1 MAGEDLRETR
11 RILGHRVTASLDAD
25 ALEAGRLLFAGP
37 VTFERGV
44 VKMDGLPQADRPEVA
59 FAGRSNVGKSS
70 LVNALTGRKALAR
83 ASGEPGRTR
92 ELNFFLLGDH
102 MRFVDMPGYGYAK
115 APKTEIERWTK
126 LVRDY
131 LRGRPGL
138 ARVFLLVD
146 ARHGIKANDALVMD
160 MLDESAVVYQI
171 VLTKADKLSAA
182 DLTKVKAAT
191 ESALKKRPAAHPL
204 VLAASAHDGDGI
216 AELRAEIATLAAA
229 Q

>member
-1 MAGEDLRETR
+1 
-11 RILGHRVTASLDAD
+11 VTTQPDAE

-44 VKMDGLPQADRPEVA
+44 VKMDGLPAADRPEVA

-92 ELNFFLLGDH
+92 ELNFFLLGDR

-146 ARHGIKANDALVMD
+146 ARHGIKANDETVMD
-160 MLDESAVVYQI
+160 MLDGSAVVYQV
-171 VLTKADKLSAA
+171 VLTKADKLPAKA
-182 DLTKVKAAT
+182 LEAIVAETVKA
-191 ESALKKRPAAHPL
+191 LLKRPAAHPV
-204 VLAASAHDGDGI
+204 VLPVSAFEGGGI
-216 AELRAEIATLAAA
+216 PELRAAVAALAAG
-229 Q
+229 

>member
-1 MAGEDLRETR
+1 MTTP
-11 RILGHRVTASLDAD
+11 HSLE

-44 VKMDGLPQADRPEVA
+44 VKMDGLPTADLPEVA

-92 ELNFFLLGDH
+92 ELNFFLLGEK

-138 ARVFLLVD
+138 ARVFLLID
-146 ARHGIKANDALVMD
+146 ARHGVKANDAAVMD
-160 MLDESAVVYQI
+160 MLDESAVIYQA
-171 VLTKADKLSAA
+171 VLTKADKLSETALA
-182 DLTKVKAAT
+182 ELVAETVK
-191 ESALKKRPAAHPL
+191 LLVKRPAAHPL
-204 VLAASAHDGDGI
+204 VLPVSAHDGAGV
-216 AELRAEIATLAAA
+216 AELRAEIAALARV
-229 Q
+229 

>member
-1 MAGEDLRETR
+1 MT
-11 RILGHRVTASLDAD
+11 TAPDAD
-25 ALEAGRLLFAGP
+25 TLEAGRLLFAGP

-44 VKMDGLPQADRPEVA
+44 VKMDGLPPADRPEVA

-92 ELNFFLLGDH
+92 ELNIFLLGDR

-146 ARHGIKANDALVMD
+146 ARHGIKANDVTVMD
-160 MLDESAVVYQI
+160 MLDESAVVYQV
-171 VLTKADKLSAA
+171 VLTKADKLPA
-182 DLTKVKAAT
+182 KALDAIVAET
-191 ESALKKRPAAHPL
+191 VMALRKRPAAHPV
-204 VLAASAHDGDGI
+204 VLPVSAFEGGGVP
-216 AELRAEIATLAAA
+216 ELRAAVAALAAP
-229 Q
+229 

>member
-1 MAGEDLRETR
+1 MT
-11 RILGHRVTASLDAD
+11 TQPDAD

-44 VKMDGLPQADRPEVA
+44 VKMDGLPPADRPEVA

-92 ELNFFLLGDH
+92 ELNFFLLGDR

-160 MLDESAVVYQI
+160 MLDESAVVYQV
-171 VLTKADKLSAA
+171 VLTKADKIP
-182 DLTKVKAAT
+182 AT
-191 ESALKKRPAAHPL
+191 ALDAVVAETAKTLLKRPAAHPV
-204 VLAASAHDGDGI
+204 VLPVSAFEGGGI
-216 AELRAEIATLAAA
+216 PELRAAVAALAVT
-229 Q
+229 

>member
-1 MAGEDLRETR
+1 
-11 RILGHRVTASLDAD
+11 VTTPHSLE

-44 VKMDGLPQADRPEVA
+44 VKMDGLPTADLPEVA

-92 ELNFFLLGDH
+92 ELNFFLLGEK

-138 ARVFLLVD
+138 ARVFLLID
-146 ARHGIKANDALVMD
+146 ARHGVKANDAAVMD
-160 MLDESAVVYQI
+160 MLDESAVIYQA
-171 VLTKADKLSAA
+171 VLTKADKLSDTALA
-182 DLTKVKAAT
+182 EMVAETVK
-191 ESALKKRPAAHPL
+191 LLVKRPAAHPL
-204 VLAASAHDGDGI
+204 VLPVSAHDGAGV
-216 AELRAEIATLAAA
+216 AELRAEIAALAGV
-229 Q
+229 

>member
-1 MAGEDLRETR
+1 
-11 RILGHRVTASLDAD
+11 VTTPYSPE

-44 VKMDGLPQADRPEVA
+44 VKMDGLPTADLPEVA

-70 LVNALTGRKALAR
+70 LVNALTGRKSLAR

-92 ELNFFLLGDH
+92 ELNFFLLGDR

-146 ARHGIKANDALVMD
+146 ARHGVKTNDAAVMD
-160 MLDESAVVYQI
+160 MLDESAVVYQV
-171 VLTKADKLSAA
+171 VLTKADKLSEKALADVAA
-182 DLTKVKAAT
+182 ATVKA
-191 ESALKKRPAAHPL
+191 LIRRPAAHPL
-204 VLAASAHDGDGI
+204 VLPVSSHDGAGV
-216 AELRAEIATLAAA
+216 AELRAEVASLAGA
-229 Q
+229 

>member
-1 MAGEDLRETR
+1 MT
-11 RILGHRVTASLDAD
+11 TAPSPE

-44 VKMDGLPQADRPEVA
+44 VKMDGLPAADLPEVA

-92 ELNFFLLGDH
+92 ELNFFLLGEK

-146 ARHGIKANDALVMD
+146 ARHGVKANDAAVMD
-160 MLDESAVVYQI
+160 MLDESAVVYQV
-171 VLTKADKLSAA
+171 VLTKADKLSEKALA
-182 DLTKVKAAT
+182 EMVAAT
-191 ESALKKRPAAHPL
+191 VKLLIKRPAAHPL
-204 VLAASAHDGDGI
+204 VLPVSSHDGVGV
-216 AELRAEIATLAAA
+216 AELRAEVAALAGA
-229 Q
+229 

>member
-1 MAGEDLRETR
+1 MNQTHTTDP
-11 RILGHRVTASLDAD
+11 
-25 ALEAGRLLFAGP
+25 LEAGRLLFAGP

-44 VKMDGLPQADRPEVA
+44 VKMDGLPAADRPEVA

-92 ELNFFLLGDH
+92 ELNFFLLGDR

-146 ARHGIKANDALVMD
+146 ARHGVKANDETVMD
-160 MLDESAVVYQI
+160 MLDESAVVYQV
-171 VLTKADKLSAA
+171 VLTKADKIPAKALEAIVA
-182 DLTKVKAAT
+182 DTVKA
-191 ESALKKRPAAHPL
+191 LVKRPAAHPV
-204 VLAASAHDGDGI
+204 VLPVSAFEGGGI
-216 AELRAEIATLAAA
+216 PELRAEVAALAAG
-229 Q
+229 

>member
-1 MAGEDLRETR
+1 MTTPHSPE
-11 RILGHRVTASLDAD
+11 
-25 ALEAGRLLFAGP
+25 ALETGRLLFAGP

-44 VKMDGLPQADRPEVA
+44 VKMDGLPAADLPEVA

-92 ELNFFLLGDH
+92 ELNFFLLGDK

-146 ARHGIKANDALVMD
+146 ARHGVKANDAAVMD
-160 MLDESAVVYQI
+160 MLDESAVVYQV
-171 VLTKADKLSAA
+171 VLTKADKLSNTALAEMVA
-182 DLTKVKAAT
+182 DTVK
-191 ESALKKRPAAHPL
+191 LLLKRPAAHPL
-204 VLAASAHDGDGI
+204 VLPVSAHDGAGV
-216 AELRAEIATLAAA
+216 AELRAEVAALATA
-229 Q
+229 

>member
-1 MAGEDLRETR
+1 MNAQHTDEQ
-11 RILGHRVTASLDAD
+11 I
-25 ALEAGRLLFAGP
+25 EAGRLLFAGP

-44 VKMDGLPQADRPEVA
+44 VKMDALPEATLPEIA

-92 ELNFFLLGDH
+92 ELNFFLLGDRL
-102 MRFVDMPGYGYAK
+102 RFVDMPGYGYAK
-115 APKTEIERWTK
+115 APKTEIERWSK

-138 ARVFLLVD
+138 ARVILLID
-146 ARHGIKANDALVMD
+146 SRHGLKANDVAVMD

-171 VLTKADKLSAA
+171 VLTKADKLSAKALA
-182 DLTKVKAAT
+182 DVIAAT
-191 ESALKKRPAAHPL
+191 QTALRKRPAAHPL
-204 VLAASAHDGDGI
+204 VLAASAHDGDGM
-216 AELRAEIATLAAA
+216 AALRAEIALLAAA

>member
-1 MAGEDLRETR
+1 MT
-11 RILGHRVTASLDAD
+11 TTPDAD

-44 VKMDGLPQADRPEVA
+44 VKMDGLPAADRPEVA

-92 ELNFFLLGDH
+92 ELNFFLLVDR

-146 ARHGIKANDALVMD
+146 ARHGIKANDETVMD
-160 MLDESAVVYQI
+160 MLDESAVVYQV
-171 VLTKADKLSAA
+171 VLTKADKLPAKALDAIVAETVAA
-182 DLTKVKAAT
+182 L
-191 ESALKKRPAAHPL
+191 LKRPAAHPV
-204 VLAASAHDGDGI
+204 VLPVSAFEGGGI
-216 AELRAEIATLAAA
+216 PELRAAVAALAVA
-229 Q
+229 

>member
-1 MAGEDLRETR
+1 MT
-11 RILGHRVTASLDAD
+11 TTPDAD

-44 VKMDGLPQADRPEVA
+44 VKMDGLPAADRPEVA

-92 ELNFFLLGDH
+92 ELNFFLLGDR

-146 ARHGIKANDALVMD
+146 ARHGIKANDETVMD
-160 MLDESAVVYQI
+160 MLDESAVVYQV
-171 VLTKADKLSAA
+171 VLTKADKLPAKALDAIVAETVAA
-182 DLTKVKAAT
+182 L
-191 ESALKKRPAAHPL
+191 LKRPAAHPV
-204 VLAASAHDGDGI
+204 VLPVSAFEGGGI
-216 AELRAEIATLAAA
+216 PELRAAVAALAVA
-229 Q
+229 

>member
-1 MAGEDLRETR
+1 MTTPHSPE
-11 RILGHRVTASLDAD
+11 
-25 ALEAGRLLFAGP
+25 ALETGRLLFAGP

-44 VKMDGLPQADRPEVA
+44 VKMDGLPAADLPEVA

-92 ELNFFLLGDH
+92 ELNFFLLGEK

-146 ARHGIKANDALVMD
+146 ARHGVKANDAAVMD
-160 MLDESAVVYQI
+160 MLDESAVVYQV
-171 VLTKADKLSAA
+171 VLTKADKLSDTALTQMVA
-182 DLTKVKAAT
+182 DTVQL
-191 ESALKKRPAAHPL
+191 LLKRPAAHPL
-204 VLAASAHDGDGI
+204 VLPVSAHDGAGV
-216 AELRAEIATLAAA
+216 AELRAEVAALASV
-229 Q
+229 

>member
-1 MAGEDLRETR
+1 
-11 RILGHRVTASLDAD
+11 VTVQPSDE

-44 VKMDGLPQADRPEVA
+44 VKMDGLPPADLPEIA

-92 ELNFFLLGDH
+92 ELNFFLLGER

-138 ARVFLLVD
+138 ARVFLLID
-146 ARHGIKANDALVMD
+146 ARHGVKANDATVMD
-160 MLDESAVVYQI
+160 MLDESAVVYQV
-171 VLTKADKLSAA
+171 VLTKSDKLVGKALDAMIA
-182 DLTKVKAAT
+182 DTAKL
-191 ESALKKRPAAHPL
+191 LIKRPAAHPL
-204 VLAASAHDGDGI
+204 VLAASAHDSAGI
-216 AELRAEIATLAAA
+216 PELRAEIAALAGP
-229 Q
+229 